1 MSKELMDEEATR
13 YEEDTEYK
21 REKIQVLKDLGINP
35 YNGSFYKTHDIEEI
49 INQADN
55 LVNKDVKVKIAGRIM
70 ALRRHGKAIFA
81 DLQDRTARIQIYFR
95 KDTIGEDSFTLLRE
109 IEVGDV
115 IGVEGIIF
123 RTHAGELTVLVE
135 KFTLLSKCLRPL
147 PEKWHGLKEV
157 EVRYRKRYLDL
168 IMNPNVRRIF
178 YLRSQLLKELR
189 IFLDQKGFW
198 EVETPMMQV
207 IPGGALARPF
217 KTFHNALG
225 MELYLRIAPELF
237 LKRLIIGGLEKVY
250 EINRSFRNEGIST
263 RHNPEFTMLEL
274 YQAYADYKVMMELSE
289 EMLSQVVKKI
299 TGSYKIEY
307 QSMAL
312 DFTPPWRRISLP
324 QTIQELVGVD
334 IVEDSL
340 ETIRA
345 KAKERGLI
353 YEDNWDRGKFVNE
366 FLEKFVQP
374 QLINPTFVFD
384 YPVEI
389 SPLAKAKKDNPQL
402 AERFELFIGKEEV
415 GNAYSE
421 LNDPFEQK
429 ERFVDQLRKREK
441 GDLEAHLI
449 DEDYIEAL
457 EYGMPPTGGLGIGI
471 DRLMMLITNSPS
483 IREVILFP
491 LLRSSVD

>member
-1 MSKELMDEEATR
+1 MNEEVTSYR
-13 YEEDTEYK
+13 EDAEYK
-21 REKIQVLKDLGINP
+21 LEKIQALRNLGIDP
-35 YNGSFYKTHDIEEI
+35 YDGNFRKTHDIGEI
-49 INQADN
+49 RNQFED
-55 LVNKDVKVKIAGRIM
+55 LVDKDVEVKIAGRIM
-70 ALRRHGKAIFA
+70 ALRKHGKAVFA
-81 DLQDRTARIQIYFR
+81 DLQDRTGKIQVYFR
-95 KDTIGEDSFTLLRE
+95 KDNIGENNFTILRE

-115 IGVEGIIF
+115 IGVEGKVF
-123 RTHAGELTVLVE
+123 RTHVGELTILVE
-135 KFTLLSKCLRPL
+135 NFTLLSKCLHPL

-168 IMNPNVRRIF
+168 IMNPNVRKVF
-178 YLRSQLLKELR
+178 YLRFQLVKELR
-189 IFLDQKGFW
+189 DFLAQRGFW
-198 EVETPMMQV
+198 EVETPMMQA

-225 MELYLRIAPELF
+225 IELYLRIAPELF
-237 LKRLIIGGLEKVY
+237 LKRLIVGGLEKVY

-274 YQAYADYKVMMELSE
+274 YQAYADYQVMMELAE

-299 TGSYKIEY
+299 VGSYQIEY
-307 QSMAL
+307 QSMIL
-312 DFTPPWRRISLP
+312 DFTPPWKRISLP
-324 QTIQELVGVD
+324 QAIQELVGVD

-345 KAKERGLI
+345 KTKERGMS
-353 YEDNWDRGKFVNE
+353 YEDSWDRGKFVNE
-366 FLEKFVQP
+366 FLEQFVQP
-374 QLINPTFVFD
+374 LLVNPTFVFD

-389 SPLAKAKKDNPQL
+389 SPLARAKKDNPQL

-429 ERFVDQLRKREK
+429 KRFVDQLKKREE

-471 DRLMMLITNSPS
+471 DRLMMLITNSSS

-491 LLRSSVD
+491 LLRPSTD

>member
-1 MSKELMDEEATR
+1 MNEEVTSYR
-13 YEEDTEYK
+13 EDAEYK
-21 REKIQVLKDLGINP
+21 LEKIQALRNLGIDP
-35 YNGSFYKTHDIEEI
+35 YDGNFRKTHDIEEI
-49 INQADN
+49 RNQFED
-55 LVNKDVKVKIAGRIM
+55 LVDKDVEVKIAGRIM
-70 ALRRHGKAIFA
+70 ALRKHGKAVFA
-81 DLQDRTARIQIYFR
+81 DLQDRTGKIQVYFR
-95 KDTIGEDSFTLLRE
+95 KDNIGENNFTILRE

-115 IGVEGIIF
+115 IGVEGKVF
-123 RTHAGELTVLVE
+123 RTHVGELTILVE
-135 KFTLLSKCLRPL
+135 NFTLLSKCLHPL

-168 IMNPNVRRIF
+168 MMNPNVRKVF
-178 YLRSQLLKELR
+178 YLRFQLVKELR
-189 IFLDQKGFW
+189 DFLAQRGFW
-198 EVETPMMQV
+198 EVETPMMQA

-225 MELYLRIAPELF
+225 IELYLRIAPELF
-237 LKRLIIGGLEKVY
+237 LKRLIVGGLEKVY

-274 YQAYADYKVMMELSE
+274 YQAYADYQVMMELAE

-299 TGSYKIEY
+299 VGSYQIEY
-307 QSMAL
+307 QSMIL
-312 DFTPPWRRISLP
+312 DFTPRWKRISLP
-324 QTIQELVGVD
+324 RAIQELVVVD
-334 IVEDSL
+334 IVDDSL

-345 KAKERGLI
+345 KTKERGMS
-353 YEDNWDRGKFVNE
+353 YEDSWDRGKFVNE
-366 FLEKFVQP
+366 FLEQFVQP
-374 QLINPTFVFD
+374 LLVNPTFVFD

-389 SPLAKAKKDNPQL
+389 SPLARAKKDNPQL

-429 ERFVDQLRKREK
+429 KRFVDQLKKREER
-441 GDLEAHLI
+441 DLEAHLI

-471 DRLMMLITNSPS
+471 DRLMMLITNSSS

-491 LLRSSVD
+491 LLRPSTD

>member
-1 MSKELMDEEATR
+1 MNEEVTSYR
-13 YEEDTEYK
+13 EDAEYK
-21 REKIQVLKDLGINP
+21 LEKIQALRNLGIDP
-35 YNGSFYKTHDIEEI
+35 YDGNFRKTHDIEEI
-49 INQADN
+49 RNQFED
-55 LVNKDVKVKIAGRIM
+55 LVDKDVEVKIAGRIM
-70 ALRRHGKAIFA
+70 ALRKHGKAVFA
-81 DLQDRTARIQIYFR
+81 DLQDRTGKIQVYFR
-95 KDTIGEDSFTLLRE
+95 KDNIGENNFTILRE

-115 IGVEGIIF
+115 IGVEGKVF
-123 RTHAGELTVLVE
+123 RTHVGELTILVE
-135 KFTLLSKCLRPL
+135 NFTLLSKCLHPL

-168 IMNPNVRRIF
+168 MMNPNVRKVF
-178 YLRSQLLKELR
+178 YLRFQLVKELR
-189 IFLDQKGFW
+189 DFLAQRGFW
-198 EVETPMMQV
+198 EVETPMMQA

-225 MELYLRIAPELF
+225 IELYLRIAPELF
-237 LKRLIIGGLEKVY
+237 LKRLIVGGLEKVY

-274 YQAYADYKVMMELSE
+274 YQAYADYQVMMELAE

-299 TGSYKIEY
+299 VGSYQIEY
-307 QSMAL
+307 QSMIL
-312 DFTPPWRRISLP
+312 DFTPPWKRISLP
-324 QTIQELVGVD
+324 QAIQELVGVD

-345 KAKERGLI
+345 KTKERGMS
-353 YEDNWDRGKFVNE
+353 YEDSWDRGKFVNE
-366 FLEKFVQP
+366 FLEQFVQP
-374 QLINPTFVFD
+374 LLVNPTFVFD

-389 SPLAKAKKDNPQL
+389 SPLARAKKDNPQL

-429 ERFVDQLRKREK
+429 KRFVDQLKKREE

-471 DRLMMLITNSPS
+471 DRLMMLITNSSS

-491 LLRSSVD
+491 LLRPSTD